1 MYSRNELND
10 SIHFTMEW
18 YWFHS
23 IWIEE
28 WWSDVRIVGLLWNRM
43 DSKSEYESNDI
54 ILKSLCVSFM
64 KHYTNLII
72 WISYLINELVLSY
85 YQMVSSICYDKLHST
100 FLWYSIIWIM
110 TISFHFFDSL
120 YINLLLSQS
129 SWLDC
134 NHDNPIWLICDRI
147 IIYC

>member
-1 MYSRNELND
+1 MEYDSKMMHYIKNIKIHSLYSSYKQFESTCILE
-10 SIHFTMEW
+10 M
-18 YWFHS
+18 
-23 IWIEE
+23 
-28 WWSDVRIVGLLWNRM
+28 NRM
-43 DSKSEYESNDI
+43 KSYWNHCVYHSWNI
-54 ILKSLCVSFM
+54 TRISLI
-64 KHYTNLII
+64 K

-85 YQMVSSICYDKLHST
+85 YQMVSSICYEKLHST

-110 TISFHFFDSL
+110 TISFHFLVFL

-134 NHDNPIWLICDRI
+134 NHDNPIWLICDCI